1 MVLTGEVE
9 RPVVISFTPK
19 QLEPVRLH
27 IFISTIRKIFSIYE
41 VLVALI
47 EQIPGMMRGAKFTY
61 LADSQAGH
69 FDFMSMKGA
78 DALMPSDIR
87 KTWMLVAAWRI
98 EFRVVRSPRNPKPPV
113 FADKMSK
120 VKDPSQ
126 WEICEWSFTDLP
138 LALRIPRADIMPDPF
153 ADEHNHKAAALFSLE
168 LCRHGRSGWRPAGMA
183 QARAE
188 RQVRLRQWPLQDHGQ
203 GTCRGQG
210 RARSLHPFRPGLTKL
225 GVAADRASHKKGYN
239 LPQRKDAQG
248 DRTPLFQPRQ
258 PRPRRA

>member
-47 EQIPGMMRGAKFTY
+47 EQIPGMMR
-61 LADSQAGH
+61 
-69 FDFMSMKGA
+69 
-78 DALMPSDIR
+78 
-87 KTWMLVAAWRI
+87 
-98 EFRVVRSPRNPKPPV
+98 
-113 FADKMSK
+113 DKMSK

-126 WEICEWSFTDLP
+126 WVICEWSFTDLP

-188 RQVRLRQWPLQDHGQ
+188 SARNSQ
-203 GTCRGQG
+203 GPKDTPAAKAAETYPRKWGSSMEH
-210 RARSLHPFRPGLTKL
+210 RWSTPG
-225 GVAADRASHKKGYN
+225 
-239 LPQRKDAQG
+239 
-248 DRTPLFQPRQ
+248 
-258 PRPRRA
+258 

>member
-47 EQIPGMMRGAKFTY
+47 EQIPGMMR
-61 LADSQAGH
+61 
-69 FDFMSMKGA
+69 
-78 DALMPSDIR
+78 
-87 KTWMLVAAWRI
+87 
-98 EFRVVRSPRNPKPPV
+98 
-113 FADKMSK
+113 DKMSK

-126 WEICEWSFTDLP
+126 WVICTAGVDGVLQAW
-138 LALRIPRADIMPDPF
+138 RKHVPR
-153 ADEHNHKAAALFSLE
+153 
-168 LCRHGRSGWRPAGMA
+168 
-183 QARAE
+183 
-188 RQVRLRQWPLQDHGQ
+188 
-203 GTCRGQG
+203 
-210 RARSLHPFRPGLTKL
+210 
-225 GVAADRASHKKGYN
+225 DRASHKKGYN